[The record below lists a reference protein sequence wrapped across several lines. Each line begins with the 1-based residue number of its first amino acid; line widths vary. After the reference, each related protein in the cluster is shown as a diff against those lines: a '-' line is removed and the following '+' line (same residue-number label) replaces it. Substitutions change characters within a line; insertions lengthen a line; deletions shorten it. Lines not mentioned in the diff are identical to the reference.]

1 MNLQQQFESAVNSPL
16 TSLSP
21 KDLEPIALGL
31 WYEDYTP
38 KIKGMN
44 STQLRRTGYLLDLLM
59 SFNCVSDTRQAE
71 LIKLTQEIRQNLSN
85 FQSIVP
91 IETPQNNL
99 DPIAIEWHLG
109 ESVVNVMQSLLEFQ
123 TRHYAHNR
131 TIART

>member
-1 MNLQQQFESAVNSPL
+1 MSIKQQFESVVNSPL

-21 KDLEPIALGL
+21 EDLKPIALGL

-38 KIKGMN
+38 ELEGMN
-44 STQLRRTGYLLDLLM
+44 STQLRRAGYLLDLFM

-85 FQSIVP
+85 FQSPVP
-91 IETPQNNL
+91 IEIPQHNL
-99 DPIAIEWHLG
+99 DPIAIEWHLD
-109 ESVVNVMQSLLEFQ
+109 ESVIDVMQSLLEFQ
-123 TRHYAHNR
+123 TRHYAHAR